1 MIHLRREAEEV
12 RPGLNILWSKRAKNV
27 ILSFGRHSLH
37 ILWNRHT
44 RRLTFAMPYTVLRP
58 WRKVRELEA
67 EARTYRAEIA
77 ALDRALS
84 DANDRYDKIRETNLQ
99 LRDALSL
106 YRNA

>member
-1 MIHLRREAEEV
+1 MIYLRRECEEV
-12 RPGLNILWSKRAKNV
+12 RPGINILWGKLAKNV

-58 WRKVRELEA
+58 WRKIRELELA
-67 EARTYRAEIA
+67 ARRYRAEIH

-84 DANDRYDKIRETNLQ
+84 DANERYDKIREANLQ

-106 YRNA
+106 YRKP